1 MQTNQCLFCT
11 TFSLWRGCVLPSSIM
26 GRGRFTPYLLY
37 SIKQLGLL
45 TQHWGTFYPHMVQS
59 ALKSTFFQTIMI
71 FFLEKK
77 RTLIKLSDIVPYP
90 FLQEFAKKKD
100 KEKNQTCRHNSAYFR
115 RLFPRK
121 GQQGGVLPYPTL
133 CQTHLTRYDFEI
145 ESISHQQVKSC
156 TKFKHNM

>member
-1 MQTNQCLFCT
+1 MQTQLCLFCT

-26 GRGRFTPYLLY
+26 GRGRFTPYLLF

-59 ALKSTFFQTIMI
+59 ALKSTFFSDYYD
-71 FFLEKK
+71 FFFQKK

-90 FLQEFAKKKD
+90 FLQEFAKKK
-100 KEKNQTCRHNSAYFR
+100 EKNQTCRHNSAYFR

-121 GQQGGVLPYPTL
+121 GHRGRFTIPY
-133 CQTHLTRYDFEI
+133 
-145 ESISHQQVKSC
+145 SMSNSSHKI
-156 TKFKHNM
+156 